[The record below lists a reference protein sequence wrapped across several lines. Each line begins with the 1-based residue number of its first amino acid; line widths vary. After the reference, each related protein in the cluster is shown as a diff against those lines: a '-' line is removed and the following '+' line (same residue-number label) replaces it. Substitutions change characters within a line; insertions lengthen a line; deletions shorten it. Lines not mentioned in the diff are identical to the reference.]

1 MNGIIDPMDEFKQI
15 LGDGEGQVAWRPAVH
30 GVAKNQIWLSDW
42 MTTTEA
48 KQKDFLLIEGW
59 LQ

>member
-1 MNGIIDPMDEFKQI
+1 MDEFKQI